1 MILPLQSLR
10 GLFALVVFLHHF
22 PWGGRSAFAAGGD
35 AGVTFFFML
44 SGFVMSMAYG
54 GRIKDYPAYMRARI
68 CKIYPLHW
76 LCMLA
81 FIMAVPDLHILE
93 RIPATII
100 NMALLQSYVPRES
113 VYFSYN
119 AVAWFLCDMLF
130 CYAVFPLLWR
140 AVDSGIKRALW
151 LLVSVLFSY
160 AVICA
165 VVPESIEVWV
175 VYICPPVRCVD
186 FLLGMLLW
194 RWCGV
199 SGGCATDV
207 AENNIAGRTVVELL
221 VLAFGIAAVV
231 AWYHLPEILGLASLW
246 WMPWGALIAV
256 FSRSGGLVSRLLCCK
271 PLLWLGKISFPFFM
285 VHYIII
291 TVMKPYVGNGVV
303 CEFLW
308 LGAAL
313 CVSLLAGW
321 LVTRYFMPLC
331 RNKNVSLRKH

>member
-10 GLFALVVFLHHF
+10 GLFALAVFLHHF
-22 PWGGRSAFAAGGD
+22 PWGGVSAFAAGGD
-35 AGVTFFFML
+35 AGVTFFLML
-44 SGFVMSMAYG
+44 SGFVMSMSYG
-54 GRIKDYPAYMRARI
+54 NRIKNYPAYMYARI

-76 LCMLA
+76 LYMLV
-81 FIMAVPDLHILE
+81 FIMAVLDLHISE
-93 RIPATII
+93 RIPATIV

-140 AVDSGIKRALW
+140 AVNSGMKRALW
-151 LLVSVLFSY
+151 LLASVLCFY

-165 VVPESIEVWV
+165 VVPGSMEVWA

-199 SGGCATDV
+199 SVSCATDV
-207 AENNIAGRTVVELL
+207 AEKNIAGRTVAELS
-221 VLAFGIAAVV
+221 VLALGIAAVA

-246 WMPWGALIAV
+246 WIPWGALIAV
-256 FSRSGGLVSRLLCCK
+256 FSRSGGLVSRLLCRK
-271 PLLWLGKISFPFFM
+271 PLVWLGEISFPFFM
-285 VHYIII
+285 VHYIVI
-291 TVMKPYVGNGVV
+291 TVIKPYMGNGAVF
-303 CEFLW
+303 ELFW
-308 LGAAL
+308 LCAAL

-321 LVTRYFMPLC
+321 FVTRYFMPLC